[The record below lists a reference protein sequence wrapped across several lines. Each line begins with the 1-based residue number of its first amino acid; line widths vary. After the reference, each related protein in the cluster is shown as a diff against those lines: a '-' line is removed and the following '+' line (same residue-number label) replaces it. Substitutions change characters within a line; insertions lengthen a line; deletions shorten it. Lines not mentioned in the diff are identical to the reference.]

1 MNISGILLLDK
12 SAGMSSN
19 TALHIARKLMGADK
33 AGHAGTLDPLAT
45 GALPIAFGEA
55 TKTCNFLLE
64 ADKAYRT
71 RAQLGVVTNTADSD
85 GDEILSTRPVPA
97 LTAAII
103 EAALVA
109 FRGRILQQPP
119 MYSALKYQGK
129 ALYQLA
135 RQGIEID
142 RPPRE
147 VHIREL
153 KLIAFG
159 ADWIDLE
166 LSCGSGTY
174 VRSLVQDLGE
184 ALGCGAHVSALRRL
198 WVAPFESYQLYALD
212 DLGAL
217 LPQQRRALLAPIDAG
232 ILHLPQVMLDAEQ
245 THRFLQA
252 QRFLFDH
259 APGVVRVYGPDGVL
273 AVGEVFADGLLG
285 VKRMLAYVP
294 QIPNPHRVKR
304 PKKNAPADLPIA

>member
-19 TALHIARKLMGADK
+19 SALHIARKLLGADK
-33 AGHAGTLDPLAT
+33 TGHAGTLDPLAT
-45 GALPIAFGEA
+45 GALPLAFGEA
-55 TKTCNFLLE
+55 TKTCTFLLE

-85 GDEILSTRPVPA
+85 GDEVLSTRVVPA
-97 LTAAII
+97 LTAEMI
-103 EAALVA
+103 EQELHA
-109 FRGRILQQPP
+109 FRGTILQQPP
-119 MYSALKYQGK
+119 MYSALKFRGR

-135 RQGIEID
+135 REGIEVD
-142 RPPRE
+142 RPPRQ

-153 KLIAFG
+153 KLLDFG
-159 ADWIDLE
+159 PDWIDLE
-166 LSCGSGTY
+166 LTCGSGTY

-198 WVAPFESYQLYALD
+198 WVAPFENYPLYTLD

-217 LPQQRRALLAPIDAG
+217 LPAQRRALLAPIDAG
-232 ILHLPQVMLDAEQ
+232 ILHLPKVVLDAEQ
-245 THRFLQA
+245 TKRYLQA
-252 QRFLFDH
+252 QRFPFEH

-285 VKRMLAYVP
+285 VKRMLAFVE
-294 QIPNPHRVKR
+294 QIPNPNRVKR
-304 PKKNAPADLPIA
+304 VKKPKLVE